1 LLDVLRPPPG
11 GSAPGLVVAGGP
23 AEVAA
28 RGAPVGLAPP
38 PGNPRF
44 PLVDGV
50 RAIAALSI
58 VLTHLPLLSGLAQTV
73 KEQFSVGV
81 PVFFVI
87 SGFLLYRP
95 FVGGRLS
102 GGARISSRTFAR
114 RRLLRI
120 VPAFWV
126 ALTVLAIYPGLDDV
140 FGPRAPIYYGFAQTF
155 RPDTMF
161 NGLLVAWSLSTEMT
175 FYLVL
180 PFYAALLDRL
190 CAGRRAE
197 RVLRIELTALLLLSL
212 GALVFRAL
220 IFGRHWNLAY
230 TLPGTFDWFAIGMAL
245 AVVSAVAVHRQ
256 STPRIVRLAS
266 LHPTLWW
273 AAALATFVGTIAYAR
288 TIGPQGSVFD
298 AAYSLGLM
306 HYLWA
311 LFAVCLVLPAVFGG
325 AGFPQRVLSMR
336 PVAWLGLVS
345 YGIFLWHV
353 PVLKKISDTMNGWH
367 GLRPNTG
374 LGLGLMLV
382 IGGGA
387 SIALGAASYY
397 IVERPFLLR
406 KDTKPHTRSAKPAA
420 VPARQSR
427 ANARLDP

>member
-1 LLDVLRPPPG
+1 MRV
-11 GSAPGLVVAGGP
+11 
-23 AEVAA
+23 
-28 RGAPVGLAPP
+28 APVGLAPP

-58 VLTHLPLLSGLAQTV
+58 VLTHLPLLSGWAQTV

-95 FVGGRLS
+95 FVSGRLS
-102 GGARISSRTFAR
+102 GRGRIRSRSFAR

-126 ALTVLAIYPGLDDV
+126 ALTVSAIYPGLHDV
-140 FGPRAPIYYGFAQTF
+140 FGPKAPIFYGFAQTF
-155 RPDTMF
+155 RPETIF
-161 NGLLVAWSLSTEMT
+161 SGLLVAWSLSTEMT
-175 FYLVL
+175 FYLAL

-212 GALVFRAL
+212 GALAFRAL
-220 IFGRHWNLAY
+220 IFGRHFNLAY

-245 AVVSAVAVHRQ
+245 AVVSAVAAHRH
-256 STPRIVRLAS
+256 STPRLARLVS
-266 LHPTLWW
+266 LHPTVWW
-273 AAALATFVGTIAYAR
+273 AAALVTFLGMIAYSIW
-288 TIGPQGSVFD
+288 IGPEGSAFS
-298 AAYSLGLM
+298 AAYSVGLL

-311 LFAVCLVLPAVFGG
+311 LFAVCLVLPAVF
-325 AGFPQRVLSMR
+325 AGIGLPQRVLSLR

-353 PVLKKISDTMNGWH
+353 PVLNKISATMNGWH
-367 GLRPNTG
+367 NLRPNTG
-374 LGLGLMLV
+374 LGLVLMLV
-382 IGGGA
+382 IGSGA

-406 KDTKPHTRSAKPAA
+406 KDTMPRVRRLLWGRARKTGRVAVRPPRSNIRSSTRTGVLRRPRS
-420 VPARQSR
+420 
-427 ANARLDP
+427 